1 MSEDGDKTARR
12 VLMLETDE
20 RSGLVAAV
28 AACCAENGV
37 SLEITTGP
45 AHVLVTFTAEDSR
58 VQQLST
64 ALGKVGGVT
73 AVHAYK
79 VLSAA

>member
-1 MSEDGDKTARR
+1 MPDDAEKTARR

-20 RSGLVAAV
+20 RAGLVAAV

-58 VQQLST
+58 VEQLSS
-64 ALGKVGGVT
+64 ALASVGGVT

-79 VLSAA
+79 VLTAA